1 MKYINVFI
9 AIAMVLMVACSS
21 TKNPPFPSQSAN
33 AGSWSGKTG
42 VKLLADI
49 GGYQYTITTRNPVAQ
64 AYFNQGLIM
73 SFAFNHNE
81 AVRAFLAA
89 QQLDEACAMCYWGE
103 ALALGPNMNVT
114 SNGQAVL
121 PPEVHAQAYEAIQK
135 ALQLKP
141 LVSAKE
147 RHFIDALA
155 VRYSNDT
162 TSSRSELDIAYM
174 NAMRELYQQY
184 PDDNDAASLFAE
196 SMMTTMPWDYWI
208 DPETPKELTREV
220 IHVLETVLRR
230 SPKHPLALHLYIHA
244 VEASSSPRR
253 AENAA
258 DTLLDLIPDAGHL
271 VHMPSHI
278 YWRIGRYH
286 DAAEANARAV
296 AVDETY
302 IANCKVQ
309 SFYTAAYYPHNLH
322 FLWAAYSMEGR
333 SEAAIAAADKVAA
346 SVSFEMIQ
354 QFPVVEFVKTIPVLT
369 LTNFGKWQEVLQ
381 QPQPSGSLQF
391 SQGIWRY
398 ARAIAYL
405 KLGDPEAA
413 QAEYLLLSKIRT
425 NADLGLLDEQD
436 YPATQLL
443 QIADELVQ
451 AEILMAR
458 KDYAKAIAAYKAAVL
473 LQDQLPYMEPPF
485 WYYPIQLS
493 LGKALIEAGD
503 FIQAEMVYRDNLK
516 KFPKNGWALLGL
528 KQSLQMQ
535 GKDYGEI
542 QKAFDQAWRNADVSL
557 TASRF

>member
-1 MKYINVFI
+1 
-9 AIAMVLMVACSS
+9 
-21 TKNPPFPSQSAN
+21 
-33 AGSWSGKTG
+33 
-42 VKLLADI
+42 
-49 GGYQYTITTRNPVAQ
+49 
-64 AYFNQGLIM
+64 M
-73 SFAFNHNE
+73 SFAFNHSE

-121 PPEVHAQAYEAIQK
+121 PPEAHAQAYEAIQK

-147 RHFIDALA
+147 RDFIDALA

-162 TSSRSELDIAYM
+162 ASSRGELDIAYM
-174 NAMRELYQQY
+174 NAMRELYRQY

-230 SPKHPLALHLYIHA
+230 APKHPLALHLYIHA
-244 VEASSSPRR
+244 VEASSSPQR

-296 AVDETY
+296 AVDEAY

-354 QFPVVEFVKTIPVLT
+354 RFPVVEFVKTIPVLT
-369 LTNFGKWQEVLQ
+369 LINFGKWQEVLQ

-425 NADLGLLDEQD
+425 NADLGSLDEQD

-458 KDYAKAIAAYKAAVL
+458 KDYTKAITAYKTAVL

-503 FIQAEMVYRDNLK
+503 SMQAEMVYRDNLK

-542 QKAFDQAWRNADVSL
+542 QKKFDQAWQYADISL

>member
-9 AIAMVLMVACSS
+9 AIAMALMVACSS
-21 TKNPPFPSQSAN
+21 TKNSPFSSQSAN
-33 AGSWSGKTG
+33 AGSWSGQTG
-42 VKLLADI
+42 VKLLVDI
-49 GGYQYTITTRNPVAQ
+49 GGYQHTITTRNPVVQ

-73 SFAFNHNE
+73 SFAFNHSE

-121 PPEVHAQAYEAIQK
+121 PPEAHAQAYEAIQK

-147 RHFIDALA
+147 RDFIDALA

-162 TSSRSELDIAYM
+162 ASSRGELDIAYM
-174 NAMRELYQQY
+174 NAMRELYRQY

-230 SPKHPLALHLYIHA
+230 APKHPLALHLYIHA
-244 VEASSSPRR
+244 VEASSSPQR

-296 AVDETY
+296 AVDEAY

-354 QFPVVEFVKTIPVLT
+354 RFPVVEFVKTIPVLT
-369 LTNFGKWQEVLQ
+369 LINFGKWQEVLQ

-425 NADLGLLDEQD
+425 NADLGSLDEQD

-458 KDYAKAIAAYKAAVL
+458 KDYTKAITAYKTAVL

-503 FIQAEMVYRDNLK
+503 SMQAEMVYRDNLK

-542 QKAFDQAWRNADVSL
+542 QKKFDQAWQYADISL

>member
-1 MKYINVFI
+1 
-9 AIAMVLMVACSS
+9 
-21 TKNPPFPSQSAN
+21 
-33 AGSWSGKTG
+33 
-42 VKLLADI
+42 
-49 GGYQYTITTRNPVAQ
+49 
-64 AYFNQGLIM
+64 
-73 SFAFNHNE
+73 
-81 AVRAFLAA
+81 
-89 QQLDEACAMCYWGE
+89 
-103 ALALGPNMNVT
+103 
-114 SNGQAVL
+114 
-121 PPEVHAQAYEAIQK
+121 
-135 ALQLKP
+135 
-141 LVSAKE
+141 
-147 RHFIDALA
+147 
-155 VRYSNDT
+155 
-162 TSSRSELDIAYM
+162 
-174 NAMRELYQQY
+174 
-184 PDDNDAASLFAE
+184 
-196 SMMTTMPWDYWI
+196 
-208 DPETPKELTREV
+208 
-220 IHVLETVLRR
+220 
-230 SPKHPLALHLYIHA
+230 
-244 VEASSSPRR
+244 
-253 AENAA
+253 
-258 DTLLDLIPDAGHL
+258 
-271 VHMPSHI
+271 MPSHI

-425 NADLGLLDEQD
+425 NADLGSLDEQD

-458 KDYAKAIAAYKAAVL
+458 KDYAKAITAYKAAVL